1 VPSSCWFELSLAHAT
16 HAVTVVELGL
26 DFGLK
31 KDNYAL
37 LIHETHYLPRL
48 MFFAPH
54 SQNMCEYK
62 GWAYEITRG
71 E

>member
-1 VPSSCWFELSLAHAT
+1 MHLPQAPALTCT
-16 HAVTVVELGL
+16 CHAVTLAELGL

-31 KDNYAL
+31 KNSYAI
-37 LIHETHYLPRL
+37 LIHELGYFPRL

-62 GWAYEITRG
+62 GWAYQITRG
-71 E
+71 ESF

>member
-1 VPSSCWFELSLAHAT
+1 M
-16 HAVTVVELGL
+16 VELGL
-26 DFGLK
+26 DFGLE